1 MALPIEIPPYQ
12 PFHGWGGIAKGQ
24 LHTLT
29 GPMPAEVLANLPE
42 ITIALCVS
50 EYLPHEAGDL
60 MLCVPEPMVTW
71 FEQWDIHGGT
81 NLPGSKLRTLAEWV
95 VPQSEVQQLL
105 EPKMGSDK
113 WASGQSDYRGRLQ
126 LITGGQHNGLALFSY
141 SCGSCNS
148 FACGNSCDPSGVSAG
163 GWGGPLGL
171 TLVHTP
177 MGMEHFAA
185 QHAAIAPFATP
196 SPTATKH

>member
-1 MALPIEIPPYQ
+1 MALPTGIPMYE
-12 PFHGWGGIAKGQ
+12 PFQGWGGIAKGQ

-29 GPMPAEVLANLPE
+29 GPIPAEVLANLPE

-50 EYLPHEAGDL
+50 EYLPHETGDL
-60 MLCVPEPMVTW
+60 LQCVPEHMVTW
-71 FEQWDIHGGT
+71 LEQWDIHGGT
-81 NLPGSKLRTLAEWV
+81 NLPGSQLQTLAEWV

-105 EPKMGSDK
+105 APKMGSDK
-113 WASGQSDYRGRLQ
+113 WATNQSDYRGRLQ

-171 TLVHTP
+171 TLVHTTL
-177 MGMEHFAA
+177 GMEHFAA
-185 QHAAIAPFATP
+185 LAKP

>member
-1 MALPIEIPPYQ
+1 MALPIGIPPYA
-12 PFHGWGGIAKGQ
+12 PFQGWGGIAKGQ
-24 LHTLT
+24 LHTLA
-29 GPMPAEVLANLPE
+29 GPIPAEVLATLPE

-50 EYLPHEAGDL
+50 EYLPHEVGDL
-60 MLCVPEPMVTW
+60 MQCIPEQMVTW
-71 FEQWDIHGGT
+71 LEQWDLHGGSK
-81 NLPGSKLRTLAEWV
+81 LPGSKLHTLAEWV
-95 VPQSEVQQLL
+95 VPQSEIQ
-105 EPKMGSDK
+105 KMLAPQIGSNN
-113 WASGQSDYRGRLQ
+113 WATNQSDYQGRLQ
-126 LITGGQHNGLALFSY
+126 LITGGQHNGLALFSW
-141 SCGSCNS
+141 SCGSCGK

-185 QHAAIAPFATP
+185 LAKP

>member
-12 PFHGWGGIAKGQ
+12 PFQGWGGIARQQ

-29 GPMPAEVLANLPE
+29 GPIPAEVLANLPE

-50 EYLPHEAGDL
+50 EYLPHEVGDL
-60 MLCVPEPMVTW
+60 MLCVPEPMVDW
-71 FEQWDIHGGT
+71 LEQWDIHGGT
-81 NLPGSKLRTLAEWV
+81 NLPGSKLHTVAEWV

-105 EPKMGSDK
+105 APALGSDK
-113 WASGQSDYRGRLQ
+113 WATNQSDYRGRLQ

-171 TLVHTP
+171 TLVHTAL
-177 MGMEHFAA
+177 GMEHFAA
-185 QHAAIAPFATP
+185 LAKP
-196 SPTATKH
+196 SPTTTKH

>member
-1 MALPIEIPPYQ
+1 MALPIEIPPYE
-12 PFHGWGGIAKGQ
+12 PFQGWGGIAKGQ

-29 GPMPAEVLANLPE
+29 GPIPAEVLANLPE

-50 EYLPHEAGDL
+50 EYLPHETGDL
-60 MLCVPEPMVTW
+60 LQCVPEHMVTW
-71 FEQWDIHGGT
+71 LEQWDIHGGT
-81 NLPGSKLRTLAEWV
+81 NLPGSKLQTVAEWV

-105 EPKMGSDK
+105 APALGSDK
-113 WASGQSDYRGRLQ
+113 WATNQSDYRGRLQ

-141 SCGSCNS
+141 SCGSCGK

-185 QHAAIAPFATP
+185 QLAAIAPFAV
-196 SPTATKH
+196 ATKH